1 MLLAFVV
8 LISLLSSV
16 SLTKS
21 PRKLS
26 RATTSVGSSPGA
38 STFECWTHSHPGIH
52 ITSKSDCAKALKRI
66 INADKLNAPMV
77 FSRNP
82 NGGYHVP
89 ARIDAGTCII
99 HFDVA
104 STSESAGMDAQLPMR
119 SLVATAV
126 HIIENCLKNPPASTG
141 LGGRAVALSWDGSK
155 GYLDVLVWGRPPPAV
170 ETPPLP
176 KWRTWDPLFD
186 LGQ

>member
-16 SLTKS
+16 SLTRS

-26 RATTSVGSSPGA
+26 RAITSVGSSPRA
-38 STFECWTHSHPGIH
+38 PSFDCWAQSDGDIH
-52 ITSKSDCAKALKRI
+52 VTSKSDCAKALQRI
-66 INADKLNAPMV
+66 MNADKLNAPMV

-82 NGGYHVP
+82 NVGYHVP
-89 ARIDAGTCII
+89 AQIEAGTCII

-119 SLVATAV
+119 SLVAAAL
-126 HIIENCLKNPPASTG
+126 HIMDNCVKNPPASTG

-155 GYLDVLVWGRPPPAV
+155 GFLDVLVWGQPPPAV
-170 ETPPLP
+170 ESPPLP
-176 KWRTWDPLFD
+176 NWRTWDPLFD

>member
-1 MLLAFVV
+1 MLLAFLV

-16 SLTKS
+16 SPTKP

-26 RATTSVGSSPGA
+26 RAITSVGSSPG
-38 STFECWTHSHPGIH
+38 TPMFECWAHSDGDLHV
-52 ITSKSDCAKALKRI
+52 TSQGDCAKALKRI
-66 INADKLNAPMV
+66 MSADKANAPMV

-89 ARIDAGTCII
+89 AQIDAGTCII
-99 HFDVA
+99 YFDVA

-119 SLVATAV
+119 SLVATAL
-126 HIIENCLKNPPASTG
+126 HIVENCLKNPPASTG

-155 GYLDVLVWGRPPPAV
+155 GFLDVLVWGQPPPAV
-170 ETPPLP
+170 ESPPLP
-176 KWRTWDPLFD
+176 NWRTWDPLFD